1 MPLNPFPAN
10 EQGPRF
16 VDFRKENMSFFYFF
30 NSTQKNIT
38 VSVHNRFSIT
48 PNSHHE
54 CQPMLET
61 YLYFCPPLP
70 KQGKA
75 PLVKS
80 TKKFLFAAF
89 VLITASTAAAASDF
103 DSQKKQGNWLVGAKA
118 LLLVPDVSST
128 VSIGGEA
135 RANSDFVPMADV
147 RYFVA
152 PEISLETM
160 WGYTEHK
167 LRAVGTALGDMSL
180 GTTKALPFNLTAQ
193 YHPRANSQISPYV
206 GIGLNYTW
214 FVDGDPGDAQ
224 NVKYDDNFGTAF
236 NVGVDYFLDER
247 RFFNIDVKKIL
258 ISTDVRVDAGIAG
271 TAHAAVDFDP
281 LLFNFGFG
289 WVF

>member
-1 MPLNPFPAN
+1 MLRAHPFFCLVQP
-10 EQGPRF
+10 
-16 VDFRKENMSFFYFF
+16 
-30 NSTQKNIT
+30 KN
-38 VSVHNRFSIT
+38 
-48 PNSHHE
+48 
-54 CQPMLET
+54 
-61 YLYFCPPLP
+61 
-70 KQGKA
+70 
-75 PLVKS
+75 
-80 TKKFLFAAF
+80 FLLTTL
-89 VLITASTAAAASDF
+89 VLIAVSTAVAASDF
-103 DSQKKQGNWLVGAKA
+103 KDRKQQGNWMVGAKA
-118 LLLVPDVSST
+118 LLLDPDVSST

-135 RANSDFVPMADV
+135 RANSDVVPMVDV
-147 RYFVA
+147 RYFITHD
-152 PEISLETM
+152 ISLETM
-160 WGYTEHK
+160 WGYSEHK

-193 YHPRANSQISPYV
+193 YNPRPNSQISPYV

-271 TAHAAVDFDP
+271 NAHATVDFDP
-281 LLFNFGFG
+281 LLINFGFG